1 MNLKQEKIFFTPKAV
16 LNFYIVYKIKLWPLN
31 LYAWFTLLNTL
42 FGAVKLSKN
51 AYSDKYYY
59 SGYGTG
65 FDTCGTFSLTDN
77 SEFGKNVIIFK
88 VGNSSSVYA
97 DNRKK
102 DIYIKSIKKNYKK
115 KLVKFTL

>member
-42 FGAVKLSKN
+42 FGAVKLGKN